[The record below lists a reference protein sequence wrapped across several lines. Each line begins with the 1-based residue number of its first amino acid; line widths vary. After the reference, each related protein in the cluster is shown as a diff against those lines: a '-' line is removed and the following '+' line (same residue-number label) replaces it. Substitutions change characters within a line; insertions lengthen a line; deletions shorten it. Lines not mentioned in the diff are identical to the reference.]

1 MKLPLSTE
9 NIKAATALSYPELL
23 RIIFPPQAVIH
34 IGAGI
39 GNGEMH
45 LWRQWQ
51 IPVALILDADET
63 RLGWATKAAEESPA
77 WQIRCVVLA
86 QTDGE
91 VDYYNA
97 SNPAEDGLIP
107 SEKLAVLWPNL
118 RTSKQ
123 IRCQARRLDN
133 LLSEESLI
141 AVRESSSVWV
151 LIDCLSALSIL
162 QGAGN
167 ELDRWSVLWL
177 RVQLNPLIEDQKVGT
192 LKDIEDF
199 LEPYGYRCI
208 YVAEG
213 NHPAIGE
220 AMFVRDW
227 HVVMASRIKQF
238 SDENATITLEKL
250 TLAERRDALEGEIA
264 RLAQARDEQV
274 KYVAELQSQVD
285 AQVQESANSIKLAND
300 RQVQIE
306 ALIQANTLL
315 DQEKSMLAERRA
327 TLEKEVA
334 TLTLVRD
341 EQARFA
347 GELQSRI
354 DVLTQERDSHATLAN
369 DRQAQIDA
377 LTQANTLLDQEKSMF
392 VKRSDALEAEV
403 AAVTRVRDE
412 QAGFAVELQSRIDL
426 LMQER
431 DSQTTLANDRQARIE
446 ALTHANTLLD
456 QEKSMFAKRRD
467 ALEAEVAAVTLV
479 RDEQAGVAVELQSR
493 IDRLMQEC
501 DSQTTLANDRLAQI
515 EVLTQSNI
523 MLNQEKS
530 ELNQARNEMNNFVA
544 QHKAEIDQLQ
554 SQLQQKEAL
563 IAKLQF
569 DFAENDAR
577 QRVFNDEM
585 IKAEA
590 QIDLIKDVLLREL
603 RL

>member
-1 MKLPLSTE
+1 
-9 NIKAATALSYPELL
+9 
-23 RIIFPPQAVIH
+23 
-34 IGAGI
+34 
-39 GNGEMH
+39 
-45 LWRQWQ
+45 
-51 IPVALILDADET
+51 
-63 RLGWATKAAEESPA
+63 
-77 WQIRCVVLA
+77 
-86 QTDGE
+86 
-91 VDYYNA
+91 
-97 SNPAEDGLIP
+97 
-107 SEKLAVLWPNL
+107 
-118 RTSKQ
+118 
-123 IRCQARRLDN
+123 
-133 LLSEESLI
+133 
-141 AVRESSSVWV
+141 
-151 LIDCLSALSIL
+151 
-162 QGAGN
+162 
-167 ELDRWSVLWL
+167 
-177 RVQLNPLIEDQKVGT
+177 
-192 LKDIEDF
+192 
-199 LEPYGYRCI
+199 
-208 YVAEG
+208 
-213 NHPAIGE
+213 
-220 AMFVRDW
+220 
-227 HVVMASRIKQF
+227 
-238 SDENATITLEKL
+238 
-250 TLAERRDALEGEIA
+250 
-264 RLAQARDEQV
+264 
-274 KYVAELQSQVD
+274 
-285 AQVQESANSIKLAND
+285 ANSIKLAND

-403 AAVTRVRDE
+403 AAVTLVRDE